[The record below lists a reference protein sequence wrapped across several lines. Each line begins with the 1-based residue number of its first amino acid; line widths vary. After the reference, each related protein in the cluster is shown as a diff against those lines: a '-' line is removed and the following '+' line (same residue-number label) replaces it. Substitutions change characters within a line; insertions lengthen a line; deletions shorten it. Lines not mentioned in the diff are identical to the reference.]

1 MSHGGDSRAPDNT
14 MMQHHQLRKD
24 RQMLDEI
31 PPLEIETVRTELCT
45 IRACGQS
52 QQRFYDELIAHAH
65 LASLDKLRARKYT
78 PVECRVVKALWPSR
92 LLPLNLVSVAM
103 RSEMTAELICTN
115 FDMTLC
121 GFSLAISD
129 DLKLIPSGH
138 GRAEEDAQ
146 VCRIRLN
153 ATAFARLSLSDILC
167 VSLEYVLPHD
177 CIALCFD

>member
-1 MSHGGDSRAPDNT
+1 
-14 MMQHHQLRKD
+14 
-24 RQMLDEI
+24 MLDEI

-52 QQRFYDELIAHAH
+52 QQRFYDALIAHAH
-65 LASLDKLRARKYT
+65 LPSLDKLRAPKYT
-78 PVECRVVKALWPSR
+78 PVECRVVKALWPST

-153 ATAFARLSLSDILC
+153 ATAFARLSLSDIQSVTRTQLRAFKYW
-167 VSLEYVLPHD
+167 SQRG
-177 CIALCFD
+177 FNSFSM